1 MKIIFFCLNYVICIV
16 ENNIFFDILYILA
29 VYSQH
34 ILSEGKKSLCE
45 KKITFYTQGIRLF
58 AVRRAQVWMRLKI
71 LVDANVVDGTVRA
84 CGESTL
90 RGRIEAQSSLGS
102 SLTTSTERWNFVT
115 YRWQSSTGKLFAS
128 ENHFVYARLL
138 QSFEYAGTREHQF
151 VQRTYCY
158 PSNAFTVSSA
168 KFSVCIATSVT
179 LVARS

>member
-1 MKIIFFCLNYVICIV
+1 MKLIYFQSLINWNRSLFNSFNNNLKIIFFCLNYVICIV

-102 SLTTSTERWNFVT
+102 SLTTSTVNGE
-115 YRWQSSTGKLFAS
+115 
-128 ENHFVYARLL
+128 
-138 QSFEYAGTREHQF
+138 
-151 VQRTYCY
+151 
-158 PSNAFTVSSA
+158 
-168 KFSVCIATSVT
+168 TS
-179 LVARS
+179 